1 MFLFSRS
8 CSETM
13 DTMHTPHTCS
23 NLCFQSLHRD
33 RAKTRVHKL
42 LFVSCNTQIIGFELS
57 IILAIISNIYIRF
70 IQSVSSL
77 SFPRLQACIIVA
89 ILSDFSQRFAL
100 INYVFNSVSISVFQT
115 TFFIKSVYDV
125 FLLISRILRL

>member
-1 MFLFSRS
+1 MFRFSRG

-33 RAKTRVHKL
+33 RAKTHVHKL

-57 IILAIISNIYIRF
+57 IILAVISNIYIRF
-70 IQSVSSL
+70 VQSVSSS
-77 SFPRLQACIIVA
+77 SFPRLQA
-89 ILSDFSQRFAL
+89 
-100 INYVFNSVSISVFQT
+100 
-115 TFFIKSVYDV
+115 
-125 FLLISRILRL
+125 